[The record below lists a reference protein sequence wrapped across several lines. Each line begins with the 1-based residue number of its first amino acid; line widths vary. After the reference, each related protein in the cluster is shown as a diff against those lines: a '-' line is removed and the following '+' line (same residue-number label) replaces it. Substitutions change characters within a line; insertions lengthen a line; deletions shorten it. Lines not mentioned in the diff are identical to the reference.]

1 MDSFKKIARLVPK
14 GAFVDTTGV
23 NTASRYFVA
32 QAQLVD
38 FLRDL
43 AKRYS
48 VFVRPQKD
56 LLDLVVTDKL
66 DVEGLDS
73 LNPSD
78 YLDICQISVTR
89 YETQGRSFVAPHQ
102 VYMLYLY
109 DTQAKVDFLMDYDF
123 DVMTTS
129 DITGL
134 IGRM

>member
-1 MDSFKKIARLVPK
+1 MDSFKEVARLVPK
-14 GAFVDTTGV
+14 GAFVDTTAASH
-23 NTASRYFVA
+23 ASRYFIG
-32 QAQLVD
+32 QSQLVD

-56 LLDLVVTDKL
+56 MLDLVVTDKL
-66 DVEGLDS
+66 DVKSLDS
-73 LNPSD
+73 LNPTE
-78 YLDICQISVTR
+78 YLDICQISVTH

-109 DTQAKVDFLMDYDF
+109 DTQAKVDFLIAYDF

>member
-1 MDSFKKIARLVPK
+1 MDSFKEVARLMPK
-14 GAFVDTTGV
+14 GAFVDTTD
-23 NTASRYFVA
+23 ASNVFRYFVG
-32 QAQLVD
+32 QTQLVG
-38 FLRDL
+38 FLRNL
-43 AKRYS
+43 TKRYS

-56 LLDLVVTDKL
+56 MLDLVVTDKL
-66 DVEGLDS
+66 NVEGLDS

-78 YLDICQISVTR
+78 YLDICQISVTH

-109 DTQAKVDFLMDYDF
+109 DTEAKVDFLIAYDF
-123 DVMTTS
+123 DVMTAS